1 MISCEFVKGI
11 YTKTSVPNK
20 RKTQNGIQV
29 GTMNDDN
36 NQFMSDFLRNFSDN
50 ESEESDKS
58 DEDISDFE
66 GFEFGPAMI
75 KKSHNEFEGGR
86 KRDKDMDAEFQG
98 GRRTRSNNFNAEK
111 K

>member
-1 MISCEFVKGI
+1 MLISTIRLQNKGLKS
-11 YTKTSVPNK
+11 YH
-20 RKTQNGIQV
+20 
-29 GTMNDDN
+29 
-36 NQFMSDFLRNFSDN
+36 
-50 ESEESDKS
+50 ESDKS

-66 GFEFGPAMI
+66 GFEFGPTMI

-98 GRRTRSNNFNAEK
+98 GRRNRSNNFNAEK